1 MHIRSFLRGPIVGK
15 SKPLK
20 TQSLLKLSVYQKK
33 RLVYFHK
40 RYLCCSFMEFRERLK
55 KHDLQQKDV
64 HPITWLEHTFGRIFT
79 TQFRWLTLIRCKRPI
94 NHGRKLLTINNDF

>member
-1 MHIRSFLRGPIVGK
+1 M
-15 SKPLK
+15 
-20 TQSLLKLSVYQKK
+20 TCKK
-33 RLVYFHK
+33 
-40 RYLCCSFMEFRERLK
+40 
-55 KHDLQQKDV
+55 KDV

>member
-1 MHIRSFLRGPIVGK
+1 MKSQIFGK
-15 SKPLK
+15 SKQLK
-20 TQSLLKLSVYQKK
+20 SQSLLKLSLPKK
-33 RLVYFHK
+33 D
-40 RYLCCSFMEFRERLK
+40 LCTSIKDMLFFKEVRERLK